1 MKIGILG
8 GGQLAR
14 MIALAGYPL
23 GLDFVVLDP
32 GGDAC
37 GARLGE
43 HLQGAYDD
51 EALLAELAEKADVV
65 TYEFENVPARVAEF
79 LASHTQVHPSPR
91 VLAIAQDRL
100 LEKNFFRELGI
111 PTPNYATVAS
121 LDELEQVMPAIGW
134 PAILKSRTLGYD
146 GKGQSLL
153 KTPQDLAPAWQLLQ
167 GAPVPHPSLPGIAD
181 IDLQPMAIGAG
192 PAVVEAFVPFTRE
205 VSIIAAR
212 NVSGDIA
219 YYPLSENLHRKGIL
233 RVAECLHDDP
243 LQIPAQAYIERMLQ
257 ALDYVGV
264 LALELFDVDGQL
276 LANEFAPRV
285 HNSGHWTIEGAETS
299 QFENHLRAILDL
311 PLGSTQPVG
320 YCAMVNFIGGN
331 PAREQIAALPHTH
344 LHLYD
349 KAARKGRKVAHA
361 TVRASSSE
369 ELASLL
375 GPVTALAE
383 SLDDS

>member
-23 GLDFVVLDP
+23 GLDFIILDP

-51 EALLAELAEKADVV
+51 ETQLVELARKAGVV

-79 LASHTQVHPSPR
+79 LASHTPMHPSPR

-111 PTPNYATVAS
+111 PTPKYAAVAS

-146 GKGQSLL
+146 GKGQSMLR
-153 KTPQDLAPAWQLLQ
+153 TQHDLAPAWNVLQ
-167 GAPVPHPSLPGIAD
+167 GAP
-181 IDLQPMAIGAG
+181 AI
-192 PAVVEAFVPFTRE
+192 VEAFVPFSRE

-212 NVSGDIA
+212 NASGEIV

-233 RVAECLHDDP
+233 RIAECRHGDP
-243 LQIPAQAYIERMLQ
+243 LQEPAQAYIERMLQ

-264 LALELFDVDGQL
+264 LALELFDVNGQL

-299 QFENHLRAILDL
+299 QFENHLRAILNL

-320 YCAMVNFIGGN
+320 YCAMVNFIGGV
-331 PAREQIAALPHTH
+331 PAREQVASLPHTH

-349 KAARKGRKVAHA
+349 KAPRKGRKVAHA
-361 TVRASSSE
+361 TVRASSQE
-369 ELASLL
+369 ELARLL
-375 GPVTALAE
+375 APLAKLAE